1 MEQQVKKKQV
11 RKPMTN
17 EQRLKHNAKVREY
30 LKNQPTLICDVCEG
44 KYQPSNKHHHI
55 RSKKHLKA
63 EKAAMQK
70 DENWFLIQALQ
81 NKLESLEEIVAA
93 FHVEDP
99 DYENEVFQEQE
110 EEGSTEDDEDD
121 DEYLED
127 FDINSVVASELGKF
141 TDSELNYII

>member
-1 MEQQVKKKQV
+1 MEGVKVKKQV
-11 RKPMTN
+11 RKPMTE
-17 EQRLKHNAKVREY
+17 EQRLAHNAKMKIY
-30 LKNQPTLICDVCEG
+30 LQNQPTLKCDVCDG

-55 RSKKHLKA
+55 KSKKHLKA
-63 EKAAMQK
+63 EKDALQK

-81 NKLESLEEIVAA
+81 NKLEGLEEIVAS
-93 FHVEDP
+93 FHVQDP
-99 DYENEVFQEQE
+99 DYENEVFQ

-127 FDINSVVASELGKF
+127 WDVNSIVASELGKM

>member
-127 FDINSVVASELGKF
+127 FDINSVVASELGKM